1 MKSSEIRS
9 NLMPMLKLV
18 KETGEPIDIHLDGK
32 VVARLTLEPPSSGTP
47 PMRIRTAEAV
57 KKWSELLNYAFIMGA
72 RFYFR
77 VRFNEDEEATTVFLL
92 RPDASRNHFDSAWKE
107 HKAQAQAQT
116 SKVTPEMVLES
127 IDELRETLTED
138 VRIALESMQEF
149 TQKSVQQINE
159 KIGIAFA
166 GLNRPNGDL
175 QATPESGIVSLYSVK
190 HLDSYEV
197 D

>member
-1 MKSSEIRS
+1 MKSSEIRN
-9 NLMPMLKLV
+9 NLKPTLKLIR
-18 KETGEPIDIHLDGK
+18 ETGEPIDIDLDGK

-77 VRFNEDEEATTVFLL
+77 VRFNEDDEATTVFLL

-107 HKAQAQAQT
+107 HKAQVQT

-138 VRIALESMQEF
+138 VKVALESMQEF

-166 GLNRPNGDL
+166 GLNRPYGDL
-175 QATPESGIVSLYSVK
+175 QATPESGLVSLYSAK
-190 HLDSYEV
+190 HLDSYEA

>member
-1 MKSSEIRS
+1 MKSSEIR
-9 NLMPMLKLV
+9 NELMPTLKLV
-18 KETGEPIDIHLDGK
+18 KETGDPIDIHLDGK

-77 VRFNEDEEATTVFLL
+77 VRFNEDEEVTIVFLL
-92 RPDASRNHFDSAWKE
+92 RPDTSRNHFDSAWKE
-107 HKAQAQAQT
+107 HKAQAQN
-116 SKVTPEMVLES
+116 SKVTPEAVLES

-138 VRIALESMQEF
+138 VKVALESMQDF
-149 TQKSVQQINE
+149 MQKSVQQINE

-175 QATPESGIVSLYSVK
+175 QATPESGLVSLYAAK
-190 HLDSYEV
+190 HLDSFEV